1 MINRQTWRD
10 PDKRET
16 QTVKDTD
23 RQAGTHG
30 ETQIYRR
37 THGERHRQTD
47 RLKDRDKE
55 NQPKAKTQQGTVTE
69 TIIHGKERL
78 RPT

>member
-23 RQAGTHG
+23 RQADTHM
-30 ETQIYRR
+30 
-37 THGERHRQTD
+37 ERHRYIDGHMERDTDKQTD
-47 RLKDRDKE
+47 
-55 NQPKAKTQQGTVTE
+55 
-69 TIIHGKERL
+69 
-78 RPT
+78 